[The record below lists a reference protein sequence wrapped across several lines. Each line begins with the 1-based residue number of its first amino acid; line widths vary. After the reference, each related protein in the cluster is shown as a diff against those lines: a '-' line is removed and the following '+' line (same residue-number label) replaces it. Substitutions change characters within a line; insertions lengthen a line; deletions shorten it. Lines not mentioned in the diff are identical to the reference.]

1 MREVS
6 RSDRF
11 RCKHADAMRKVER
24 VMGGT
29 EVSAGG
35 FSLRCAVLL
44 ATASFLWLEPVV
56 AHGAANGEHPPVKR
70 EIFSC
75 DDAERWKSA
84 GLGPW
89 QESYYVLPYAV
100 GEVLIVNQANCSG
113 FGHSSFWSFGYDFVM
128 PIGTVVRAARR
139 GVVSF
144 AKDGAVDGDR
154 EQTNFVTVSH
164 SDGTVA
170 VYSHLTLNGVLVTK
184 GQQIE
189 TGDIIGKSG
198 DTGNTGGLP
207 HLHFSVHVCGELPG
221 VPGDRG
227 LETCP
232 STPVNFRN
240 TRANPAGLVAKEAYE
255 AMAHRC
261 AN

>member
-1 MREVS
+1 MKKPERAIGGSKVS
-6 RSDRF
+6 GCR
-11 RCKHADAMRKVER
+11 
-24 VMGGT
+24 
-29 EVSAGG
+29 
-35 FSLRCAVLL
+35 FSLWCAVMF
-44 ATASFLWLEPVV
+44 ATASFLWLEPV
-56 AHGAANGEHPPVKR
+56 AARGADNGEHLLVKR

-75 DDAERWKSA
+75 DDVERWKSI

-100 GEVLIVNQANCSG
+100 GEAFVVNQANCSG
-113 FGHSSFWSFGYDFVM
+113 FGHSTFWSFGYDFVM

-154 EQTNFVTVSH
+154 ERTNFVVVSH

-170 VYSHLTLNGVLVTK
+170 VYSHLTLNGVLVIN

-189 TGDIIGKSG
+189 AGDIIGKSG

-227 LETCP
+227 LGSCP
-232 STPVNFRN
+232 SMPVNFRN
-240 TRANPAGLVAKEAYE
+240 TRANRAGLVAKEAYE
-255 AMAHRC
+255 AIAY
-261 AN
+261 